1 MKKNKKS
8 QARYIFLSKRILITI
23 FPKINVREFKP
34 TKKDYDINLGYIKP
48 NTRLL

>member
-8 QARYIFLSKRILITI
+8 QTRYIFLSKRILITI
-23 FPKINVREFKP
+23 FPKIKVREFKP
-34 TKKDYDINLGYIKP
+34 VKKDYDINLGYIKP